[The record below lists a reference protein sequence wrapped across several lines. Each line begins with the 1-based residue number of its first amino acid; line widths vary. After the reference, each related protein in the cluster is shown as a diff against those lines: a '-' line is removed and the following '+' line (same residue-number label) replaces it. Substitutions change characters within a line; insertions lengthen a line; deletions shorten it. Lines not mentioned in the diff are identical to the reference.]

1 MIDLQGLID
10 KMEDEG
16 YEGYLAEA
24 RVCQDLILRAIA
36 GSTLNRNVT
45 IKGGVVMRGITGSAR
60 RATQDLDLDFIR
72 YSLDDDSIRRFIGK
86 LNCIEGLKIGM
97 TGEIQEL
104 SQHEYRGKRVY
115 ITIADSAGTSITS
128 KIDFGVHAD
137 LDIDQDEFCF
147 DVCMDDEGASLLI
160 NSKEQIFVEK
170 LRSLLRFGPVST
182 RYKDLY
188 DMCYLSDV
196 SDESRMIKY
205 IEKSILTES
214 TLRENNYK
222 DIVSRL
228 KRTFSNRTYRRNV
241 ERSSS
246 ANWLD
251 MSYDD
256 VTEKLIT
263 YISNLPEL
271 SEAERNDAVA
281 KQMLDKYKGAFKELS
296 K

>member
-1 MIDLQGLID
+1 MVQLEDLI
-10 KMEDEG
+10 KTMEDEG
-16 YEGYLAEA
+16 YKGYLAEA

-72 YSLDDDSIRRFIGK
+72 YSLNDDSIRRFIGK
-86 LNCIEGLKIGM
+86 LNCIEGITIEI

-104 SQHEYRGKRVY
+104 SQQEYRGKRIY
-115 ITIADSAGTSITS
+115 ITITDTAGYSITS
-128 KIDFGVHAD
+128 KMDLGVHAD
-137 LDIDQDEFCF
+137 LDVDQDEFCF

-188 DMCYLSDV
+188 DMCYLSDI
-196 SDESRMIKY
+196 SDESRMIRY
-205 IEKSILTES
+205 INKSILTES
-214 TLRENNYK
+214 TLRESSYE
-222 DIVSRL
+222 DIVRRL

-241 ERSSS
+241 EQSEST
-246 ANWLD
+246 NWLD
-251 MSYDD
+251 LSYDEA
-256 VTEKLIT
+256 TGKLIAF
-263 YISNLPEL
+263 ISSLPEP
-271 SEAERNDAVA
+271 S
-281 KQMLDKYKGAFKELS
+281 
-296 K
+296 

>member
-1 MIDLQGLID
+1 MMNLQELIR

-16 YEGYLAEA
+16 YEGYFAEA

-36 GSTLNRNVT
+36 DSTLNRNVT

-60 RATQDLDLDFIR
+60 RANQDLDLDFIR
-72 YSLDDDSIRRFIGK
+72 YSLEEDSIRRFIGK
-86 LNCIEGLKIGM
+86 LNCIEGLSIEM
-97 TGEIQEL
+97 TGDIKEL
-104 SQHEYRGKRVY
+104 SQQEYRGKRAFVT
-115 ITIADSAGTSITS
+115 ITDIDGTSITS
-128 KIDFGVHAD
+128 KIDFGVYAD

-188 DMCYLSDV
+188 DMCYLSDI
-196 SDESRMIKY
+196 SDKDRIVRY
-205 IEKSILTES
+205 IDKSILADSEM
-214 TLRENNYK
+214 REQSLG
-222 DIVSRL
+222 DITGRL
-228 KRTFSNRTYRRNV
+228 KRTFGNGTYRRNI
-241 ERSSS
+241 ERSTS

-251 MSYDD
+251 MSYEE

-263 YISNLPEL
+263 YIRSLP
-271 SEAERNDAVA
+271 
-281 KQMLDKYKGAFKELS
+281 
-296 K
+296 